1 MMEVERTLT
10 RGPSY
15 GRLSY
20 SNPLEGFSK
29 LSLVAACPAAPEPCH
44 NRALPRHESTSFFP
58 EACTAENRAIY

>member
-29 LSLVAACPAAPEPCH
+29 LSLVAACPG
-44 NRALPRHESTSFFP
+44 ALPQQGSS
-58 EACTAENRAIY
+58 AA